1 MNPQLLMMASGVLG
15 QAARPATAPGNIMPE
30 ARGQLDGSNWTVNYG
45 QYTQPESTT
54 RVLIIGAVLLAAV
67 LIWKKGR

>member
-1 MNPQLLMMASGVLG
+1 MMMGASVLG
-15 QAARPATAPGNIMPE
+15 QAAKPASAASGPVMPK
-30 ARGQLDGSNWTVNYG
+30 ASGTLDGSNWTVNYG

-54 RVLIIGAVLLAAV
+54 RVLIIGAVLLAGV

>member
-1 MNPQLLMMASGVLG
+1 MMGASVLG
-15 QAARPATAPGNIMPE
+15 QASKPAATGGTSMPKSS
-30 ARGQLDGSNWTVNYG
+30 GTLDGSNWTVNYG
-45 QYTQPESTT
+45 TYTQPESTT